1 MVIQNFTD
9 VEVVQNLVE
18 NVSSLT
24 TFIQAIGGLILI
36 YIIFNIISMILNR
49 RKTREIKKINAN
61 LEDIKKLLKKKR
73 N

>member
-61 LEDIKKLLKKKR
+61 LEDIKRLLRKK

>member
-9 VEVVQNLVE
+9 VEIVQNLVE

-49 RKTREIKKINAN
+49 RKTGEIKKINAN
-61 LEDIKKLLKKKR
+61 LEDIKKLLKKK

>member
-9 VEVVQNLVE
+9 VEIVQNLVE

-36 YIIFNIISMILNR
+36 YIIISHHLNYSCFEILKNNKMVMI
-49 RKTREIKKINAN
+49 N
-61 LEDIKKLLKKKR
+61 LHVVQYLY
-73 N
+73 

>member
-9 VEVVQNLVE
+9 VEIVQNLVE

-24 TFIQAIGGLILI
+24 IFIQAIGGLILI
-36 YIIFNIISMILNR
+36 YIIFNIVSMILNQ

-61 LEDIKKLLKKKR
+61 LEDIKRLLKKK

>member
-1 MVIQNFTD
+1 MAVQNFTD

-36 YIIFNIISMILNR
+36 YIIFNIVSMILNR

-61 LEDIKKLLKKKR
+61 LEDIKRLLKKK

>member
-9 VEVVQNLVE
+9 VEIVQNLVE

-36 YIIFNIISMILNR
+36 YIIFNVVSMILNR
-49 RKTREIKKINAN
+49 RKTKEIKKINQN
-61 LEDIKKLLKKKR
+61 LEDIKRLLKKK